1 MKTFLEK
8 SIQEIDYQELGKWVY
23 PNLGIFSETK
33 KELFYYQ
40 REALENA
47 IKVLYRYYSSE
58 ENGKKT
64 LYNDCILN
72 GLEQNAFDI
81 KEYLSNR
88 DRENFKINKRYENY
102 LKYYNYVEE
111 ENIKKIKGYNLFNR
125 MCFWMATASGKTIVI
140 IKLMEILNHYKKQKL
155 IPDNDV
161 LVLLPRDDLI
171 DQLKREVDEYNFNKE
186 KPVELINLLDYEES
200 KRNISLFDSI
210 KIYYYR
216 SDLIRNAKKESIL
229 NYEDYLNDGK
239 WYIILDEAHRGEKE
253 TSNSQDY
260 FTFLTKNGFMFNFS
274 ATFTESIDYA
284 TTCYNFNLEKFINA
298 GFGKNLYLSPS
309 YYDFSVSR
317 NELDEKTKQVQV
329 LKSLIIFSIVK
340 KEKINNYYHNPLMI
354 TLVNSVNTNDSDL
367 LMFLK
372 KLEEIASNGLDSS
385 LLDEAKK
392 IVINDFN
399 LNNSYVFGNE
409 TLDVDLS
416 GIKSITIEDIREMVF
431 NSRTSGK
438 IEIIRG
444 EKNKELCLK
453 LETSSQPFG
462 LIKIGAADVFEKEKL
477 SDNYVVSNSYMNRKF
492 FKGLN
497 NNNDINI
504 LLGSRSFYE
513 GWDSNRPNVL
523 NFINIGG
530 QDAKKYV
537 LQGIGRGIRI
547 EPTQGFRKRLKN
559 GDVNKSK
566 LLETLFVFATN
577 KSAVKAIVETID
589 EQKNTETRYIELSEN
604 DRLFDLLI
612 PKYKENE
619 SLKEI
624 AKYQISSS
632 NLENLTT
639 MFNNYSFPVLLIKY
653 GLDLNHYE
661 LLKNFIKTKSLFQIN
676 DEMNFENIS
685 ELFED
690 ILNYIK
696 INEQVIDTIDE
707 LNDEIIH
714 FKHIII
720 DDMEEDK
727 YELLMNSI
735 NSVKEFEKQ
744 NDEELLKQ
752 FQDGKITRN
761 EFINKMSAQA
771 ECTFDDLEII
781 KLMKYYYNPLI
792 YSKNEH
798 GILKHIINVPSEV
811 DFLKKFLNNIE
822 KNTFDFE
829 WMFSKIDENL
839 DNIYIP
845 YYSKVD
851 NKYNKFKP
859 DFIFWLVKGNK
870 YKIIFVDP
878 KGTKFTDYENKIDGY
893 EKLFISNSLN
903 KKFKY
908 RDLEIEVHLKLV
920 TNDINQVSEKYK
932 QYWITNNDFDW
943 FSI

>member
-186 KPVELINLLDYEES
+186 KPVINLLDYEES

-340 KEKINNYYHNPLMI
+340 KEKINNY
-354 TLVNSVNTNDSDL
+354 
-367 LMFLK
+367 
-372 KLEEIASNGLDSS
+372 
-385 LLDEAKK
+385 
-392 IVINDFN
+392 
-399 LNNSYVFGNE
+399 
-409 TLDVDLS
+409 
-416 GIKSITIEDIREMVF
+416 
-431 NSRTSGK
+431 
-438 IEIIRG
+438 
-444 EKNKELCLK
+444 
-453 LETSSQPFG
+453 
-462 LIKIGAADVFEKEKL
+462 
-477 SDNYVVSNSYMNRKF
+477 
-492 FKGLN
+492 
-497 NNNDINI
+497 
-504 LLGSRSFYE
+504 
-513 GWDSNRPNVL
+513 
-523 NFINIGG
+523 
-530 QDAKKYV
+530 
-537 LQGIGRGIRI
+537 
-547 EPTQGFRKRLKN
+547 
-559 GDVNKSK
+559 
-566 LLETLFVFATN
+566 
-577 KSAVKAIVETID
+577 
-589 EQKNTETRYIELSEN
+589 
-604 DRLFDLLI
+604 
-612 PKYKENE
+612 
-619 SLKEI
+619 
-624 AKYQISSS
+624 IS
-632 NLENLTT
+632 
-639 MFNNYSFPVLLIKY
+639 
-653 GLDLNHYE
+653 
-661 LLKNFIKTKSLFQIN
+661 
-676 DEMNFENIS
+676 
-685 ELFED
+685 
-690 ILNYIK
+690 
-696 INEQVIDTIDE
+696 
-707 LNDEIIH
+707 
-714 FKHIII
+714 
-720 DDMEEDK
+720 
-727 YELLMNSI
+727 
-735 NSVKEFEKQ
+735 
-744 NDEELLKQ
+744 
-752 FQDGKITRN
+752 
-761 EFINKMSAQA
+761 
-771 ECTFDDLEII
+771 
-781 KLMKYYYNPLI
+781 
-792 YSKNEH
+792 
-798 GILKHIINVPSEV
+798 
-811 DFLKKFLNNIE
+811 
-822 KNTFDFE
+822 
-829 WMFSKIDENL
+829 
-839 DNIYIP
+839 
-845 YYSKVD
+845 
-851 NKYNKFKP
+851 
-859 DFIFWLVKGNK
+859 
-870 YKIIFVDP
+870 
-878 KGTKFTDYENKIDGY
+878 
-893 EKLFISNSLN
+893 
-903 KKFKY
+903 
-908 RDLEIEVHLKLV
+908 
-920 TNDINQVSEKYK
+920 
-932 QYWITNNDFDW
+932 
-943 FSI
+943 